1 MLKKFNLM
9 FLLSAFAVIL
19 ASVYLTFIVD
29 AFTLNTWVKRIFV
42 FCYFLIVAT
51 LLVKCC
57 AKLNLSQYK
66 LASLIALLG
75 AIVTLVF
82 AEGAFLPAKNE
93 HTFYIQSTT
102 ETEDPESEYFG
113 IILSG
118 VTLDGEEVVLEKAN
132 TETNG
137 KWTYEKELGGFLFTP
152 DEASLS
158 DELNA
163 NVLSITVKGESVK
176 FSFKPTIPN
185 NPGDALVL
193 PDSIKEGYVRIY
205 DEKGYDITLALA
217 DMENESETLEHLID
231 FRKTYTVFERILYN
245 AGAGI
250 TMTFAYKLLFELVLR
265 FILKKNVKKKTNT

>member
-9 FLLSAFAVIL
+9 FFVSAFAIVL

-42 FCYFLIVAT
+42 LCYFLIAAA

-102 ETEDPESEYFG
+102 ETEDAESEYFG

-118 VTLDGEEVVLEKAN
+118 VTLDGEELVLEKAN
-132 TETNG
+132 TETTG
-137 KWTYEKELGGFLFTP
+137 KWTYEKELQGFLFTP
-152 DEASLS
+152 NEDSIS

-163 NVLSITVKGESVK
+163 NVLSVTVKGESIK
-176 FSFKPTIPN
+176 LSFKPTIPQQ
-185 NPGDALVL
+185 PGDAPVL
-193 PDSIKEGYVRIY
+193 SDHMKEGHVRIY
-205 DEKGYDITLALA
+205 DDKGYDITLALA
-217 DMENESETLEHLID
+217 DMEDESETLEHLID

-250 TMTFAYKLLFELVLR
+250 TLTFAYKALIELFMR
-265 FILKKNVKKKTNT
+265 FILKKNVKKKTRV